1 MLPQV
6 AYNLCIGY
14 TVGQKEYY
22 QGKEHS
28 PDRESSKGAVAYSV
42 RSLSL
47 FIKMTLCQSDNNGI
61 IQENED

>member
-14 TVGQKEYY
+14 TVGEDEYH
-22 QGKEHS
+22 QGEKHP
-28 PDRESSKGAVAYSV
+28 PDGESSKGAIAYSV

-47 FIKMTLCQSDNNGI
+47 FKEMTLCQSDNNGI